1 MSLLRFFSMRRML
14 PREVIPLPAHIYPP
28 EPWRMVETRFSS
40 EHLGRAET
48 IFSVSNGY
56 IGIRGGFE
64 EGRPGQSP
72 GTFVNGFHETWP
84 IVHAEDAY
92 GLARTGQTIVNV
104 PDATNLKL
112 YVDDEPLYLPTAR
125 MPHYERAID
134 FRDGVLTRDLT
145 WSTASGKHVRVTSRR
160 FVSLEHRHLVV
171 MTFDVELLDVAA
183 PVVISSQVINRQD
196 HRPEDEPRERTALDP
211 RLAKS
216 FDHEVLQPR
225 VREVDGNRVLLGYRT
240 TNSGMKLGIG
250 LDHEIT
256 TDCEHEARTTLLDG
270 TGAKLVLT
278 AAGQPGVPIRVT
290 KYVAYQHSR
299 NVPSRELVDRCGRT
313 LDRAMK
319 DGPDC
324 LMASQERALAA
335 FWERADVEVEPDED
349 GDEVQQAVRWNLF
362 QLAQA
367 SWRAEGAGIP
377 AKGLT
382 GQAYEGHYFWDAEV
396 YVLPFLAYTQ
406 PRIARNLL
414 RFRHSMLDQARLR
427 AREMS
432 QRGALFPWRSI
443 NGEEAGAY
451 YAAGTAQYHINADIS
466 HAVRKYVDVRGD
478 HDFLAEVGAEILVET
493 ARLWEDLGF
502 YGEDGCFHIHGV
514 TGPDEYTTVVNDNAF
529 TNLMARLNLNYAAS
543 SVRAMEADRPA
554 DHRALVHA
562 TGLRPEEVD
571 AWERAAREMYVAFD
585 EARGIH
591 PQDTSFLERERWDLQ
606 ATPRDRFPLLLHFHP
621 LVIYRFQVLKQ
632 ADIVLAMFLL
642 GNEFSIEQKRRNFSY
657 YDPLT
662 TGDSSLSAC
671 VQSIVAAEVGEDRK
685 ALEYFQYALM
695 MDLADIAGNVS
706 DGVHIASTG
715 GVWMALTHGFGGLR
729 DFDGFLSFDPH
740 LPEGWRRLAFSLRF
754 RDRQL
759 AVTLTHD
766 EERYEMSEGEPM
778 RGVADGEVERLA
790 VDAPI
795 VLRPP
800 TN

>member
-1 MSLLRFFSMRRML
+1 ML
-14 PREVIPLPAHIYPP
+14 PREVVPLPAHIYPP
-28 EPWRMVETRFSS
+28 DPWRIVERRFSA

-48 IFSVSNGY
+48 IFSVGNGY

-72 GTFVNGFHETWP
+72 GTFLNGFHETWP

-125 MPHYERAID
+125 LKHYERCID
-134 FRDGVLTRDLT
+134 FRDGVLTRDLH
-145 WSTASGKHVRVTSRR
+145 WSTGGGKHVQVRSTR
-160 FVSLEHRHLVV
+160 FVSFEHRHLVV
-171 MTFDVELLDVAA
+171 MTYEVELLDQDA

-196 HRPEDEPRERTALDP
+196 HRPEDEPRERSLLDP
-211 RLAKS
+211 RLAKV
-216 FDHEVLQPR
+216 FDHRVLEPHVCEHDDQR
-225 VREVDGNRVLLGYRT
+225 ILLGYRT
-240 TNSGMKLGIG
+240 ANSRMTLGIG
-250 LDHEIT
+250 VDHVIET
-256 TDCEHEARTTLLDG
+256 ACSHRTDTQLLEHG
-270 TGAKLVLT
+270 GKVVLT
-278 AAGQPGVPIRVT
+278 ATAEPGKPIRIT
-290 KYVAYQHSR
+290 KYVTYQHSR
-299 NVPSRELVDRCGRT
+299 NVPPRELVDRCNRT
-313 LDRAMK
+313 LDRAVG

-324 LMASQERALAA
+324 LMESQRQQLAM
-335 FWERADVEVEPDED
+335 FWERADVEVDTEED
-349 GDEVQQAVRWNLF
+349 GDQVQQAMRWNLL

-396 YVLPFLAYTQ
+396 YVLPFLSYTQ

-414 RFRHSMLDQARLR
+414 RFRHSMLDRARTR
-427 AREMS
+427 AREMT
-432 QRGALFPWRSI
+432 QRGALFAWRTI
-443 NGEEAGAY
+443 NGEEASAY

-466 HAVRKYVDVRGD
+466 YAIRKYLDVRGD
-478 HDFLAEVGAEILVET
+478 DEFLAEVGAEILVET

-502 YGEDGCFHIHGV
+502 YGDDGRFHIHGV

-543 SVRAMEADRPA
+543 SLRRLEAENPSA
-554 DHRALVHA
+554 YRALVHEV
-562 TGLRPEEVD
+562 GLEPDEVA
-571 AWERAAREMYVAFD
+571 AWERAADRMYVAYD
-585 EARGIH
+585 EARGIN
-591 PQDTSFLERERWDLQ
+591 PQDTAFLEKERWDLQ
-606 ATPRDRFPLLLHFHP
+606 ATPREKFPLLLHFHP

-642 GNEFSIEQKRRNFSY
+642 GNEFDLDQKRRNFDY

-671 VQSIVAAEVGEDRK
+671 VQSIVAAEVGHDRK

-715 GVWMALTHGFGGLR
+715 GVWMAVTHGFAGLR
-729 DFDGFLSFDPH
+729 DFDGDLAFTPH
-740 LPEGWRRLAFSLRF
+740 LPASWRRLSFPLRF

-759 AVTLTHD
+759 RVTLTHD
-766 EERYEMSEGEPM
+766 EERYEVLEGEPLDLTV
-778 RGVADGEVERLA
+778 RGAPHSLRSGQPLVLA
-790 VDAPI
+790 P
-795 VLRPP
+795 PP
-800 TN
+800 TQPEEEASAVR